1 VDGDRSDRKSPLAII
16 TGGGDIP
23 FSIAESLKA
32 KGRPFVLFGIR
43 GAADETRLAMYPHHW
58 IGIGQIGR
66 LERLAREAGCRE
78 MVFIGTLKRPSLWR
92 IRFDAAALL
101 RLPRIIAAFR
111 GGDDHLLRNIG
122 RIFEDD
128 GFRMI
133 GAHEVAPQ
141 MLMPEGTLTKTAPS
155 ARDRADIARAVDAL
169 RTSATPDEG
178 QAVVVAD
185 GEVLALETGE
195 GTDHMLNRVA
205 ALRAAAKMPIASRIG
220 VLVKAPKPT
229 QDHRY
234 DLPAIGPKTVT
245 GVARAGLA
253 GIAVIAGQSVVADF
267 ARMIEAADRENVFV
281 VGIRSEH

>member
-1 VDGDRSDRKSPLAII
+1 VDGDRSDGKSPLAIVA
-16 TGGGDIP
+16 GGGDIP
-23 FSIAESLKA
+23 FSVAESLKA

-66 LERLAREAGCRE
+66 LERLARQAGCGE
-78 MVFIGTLKRPSLWR
+78 MVFIGTLTRPSLWR

-122 RIFEDD
+122 RIFEED
-128 GFRMI
+128 GFRLI

-141 MLMPEGTLTKTAPS
+141 MLMPEGTLTKASPS
-155 ARDRADIARAVDAL
+155 ARDRADIARALEAL
-169 RTSATPDEG
+169 RTSATPDVG

-185 GEVLALETGE
+185 GEVVALETVE
-195 GTDHMLNRVA
+195 GTDDMLTRVA
-205 ALRAAAKMPIASRIG
+205 GLRATAKMSASSRTG

-234 DLPAIGPKTVT
+234 DLPAIGPRTVS

-253 GIAVIAGQSVVADF
+253 GIAVIAGQSVVADL
-267 ARMIEAADRENVFV
+267 ARMIEAADRETVFI
-281 VGIRSEH
+281 VGIRSEG

>member
-1 VDGDRSDRKSPLAII
+1 MDGDRSDPKSPLAII
-16 TGGGDIP
+16 AGGGDIP

-66 LERLAREAGCRE
+66 LERLARQAGCRE

-92 IRFDAAALL
+92 TRFDMAALL

-141 MLMPEGTLTKTAPS
+141 VLMPEGTLTKTAPS
-155 ARDRADIARAVDAL
+155 ARDRADIARALDVL
-169 RTSATPDEG
+169 RTSAAPDEG

-185 GEVLALETGE
+185 GEVLALETVE
-195 GTDHMLNRVA
+195 GTDHMLSRVA
-205 ALRAAAKMPIASRIG
+205 ELRAAAKMPVTSRSG

-234 DLPAIGPKTVT
+234 DLPAIGPKTVS
-245 GVARAGLA
+245 GVSRAALA
-253 GIAVIAGQSVVADF
+253 GIAVIAGQSVVADL
-267 ARMIEAADRENVFV
+267 ARMIEAADRENIFI
-281 VGIRSEH
+281 VGIGSEH